1 MMCFFIAKVGGIV
14 SKHKTQAAAEIEV
27 WIFKLKQASE
37 RAFFMSGEKTMQ
49 ENTLPWVIKLVPAV
63 VGAILA
69 LVLSGDI
76 DKEGKIQVTLGL
88 IGKFLFSVSVSL
100 YGGAAFIEYYE
111 LNQYSHMA
119 QGFVMLIFAVFG
131 LLTIGIV
138 YQSIALMQG
147 KSIAEVITEVKA
159 AFVAIIGGGK
169 WN

>member
-1 MMCFFIAKVGGIV
+1 
-14 SKHKTQAAAEIEV
+14 
-27 WIFKLKQASE
+27 
-37 RAFFMSGEKTMQ
+37 MSGEKTMQ

-88 IGKFLFSVSVSL
+88 ISKFLFSVLVSL

-169 WN
+169 

>member
-1 MMCFFIAKVGGIV
+1 
-14 SKHKTQAAAEIEV
+14 
-27 WIFKLKQASE
+27 
-37 RAFFMSGEKTMQ
+37 MSGEKTMQ

-147 KSIAEVITEVKA
+147 KPLPEVITEVKA
-159 AFVAIIGGGK
+159 AFISIIYGGK
-169 WN
+169 GDDK

>member
-1 MMCFFIAKVGGIV
+1 
-14 SKHKTQAAAEIEV
+14 
-27 WIFKLKQASE
+27 
-37 RAFFMSGEKTMQ
+37 MQ

-88 IGKFLFSVSVSL
+88 IGKFLFSVLVSL

-147 KSIAEVITEVKA
+147 KSIAEVITEGKA

-169 WN
+169 

>member
-1 MMCFFIAKVGGIV
+1 
-14 SKHKTQAAAEIEV
+14 
-27 WIFKLKQASE
+27 
-37 RAFFMSGEKTMQ
+37 MQ
-49 ENTLPWVIKLVPAV
+49 ENTIPWVIKAVPAV

-76 DKEGKIQVTLGL
+76 DKNGKIQVSMGV

-100 YGGAAFIEYYE
+100 YGGSAFIEYYE
-111 LNQYSHMA
+111 LSKYSHMA

-169 WN
+169 

>member
-1 MMCFFIAKVGGIV
+1 
-14 SKHKTQAAAEIEV
+14 
-27 WIFKLKQASE
+27 
-37 RAFFMSGEKTMQ
+37 MQ
-49 ENTLPWVIKLVPAV
+49 ENTIHWVIKAVPAV

-76 DKEGKIQVTLGL
+76 DKNGKIQVSMSV

-100 YGGAAFIEYYE
+100 YGGSAFIEYYE
-111 LNQYSHMA
+111 LSKYSYMA

-147 KSIAEVITEVKA
+147 KPLSEVISDVKQ
-159 AFVAIIGGGK
+159 AFISIIYNGK
-169 WN
+169 DNDK